1 MAINDTRHMGDYQG
15 SKVIV
20 LGYNR
25 AEDKVMLVRP
35 ESFNTQ
41 DQNWLGEIINSG
53 YAQSQDSLIKSL
65 AREQHSSGQDG
76 FTYVV
81 TFGRPIR
88 VSPHEVRLYDRNQ
101 AIKWFGSPN
110 NYAAALDRR
119 GADTSP
125 PMSPSSTAEYVFP
138 PKAVPNQGRTIQ
150 EAIEPAMPIPSLNSA
165 PQIPGVTIPVA
176 RKDPPP
182 VSPGV
187 SIHENHENN
196 VRSPL
201 DLTPYAIPSSP
212 VDAEM
217 LSALKAATSALNS
230 AAEKLE
236 KTLDLDRRLKQIE
249 RKAGG
254 RSRRRRS
261 DKPDTGGQEA
271 A

>member
-1 MAINDTRHMGDYQG
+1 MAVNDLRHMGEYQG

-25 AEDKVMLVRP
+25 AEDKVMLVKP
-35 ESFNTQ
+35 ETFNSQ
-41 DQNWLGEIINSG
+41 DQNWLGEIVNSG

-81 TFGRPIR
+81 TFGRPLR
-88 VSPHEVRLYDRNQ
+88 VSPHEIRLYDRNQ
-101 AIKWFGSPN
+101 AIKWFGGPN
-110 NYAAALDRR
+110 NYASSFDRR

-125 PMSPSSTAEYVFP
+125 PINPSSTAEYVFP
-138 PKAVPNQGRTIQ
+138 PKAQVPNQARSIQ
-150 EAIEPAMPIPSLNSA
+150 EAIEPAMAVPSLNSA
-165 PQIPGVTIPVA
+165 PQIPGVTVPVA

-182 VSPGV
+182 VHDTLERLAQG
-187 SIHENHENN
+187 
-196 VRSPL
+196 PL
-201 DLTPYAIPSSP
+201 DLPATAILPSAH

-217 LSALKAATSALNS
+217 LNALKAATTALTS

-236 KTLDLDRRLKQIE
+236 KTLDLDRRLKQVE
-249 RKAGG
+249 KKSN
-254 RSRRRRS
+254 SRRRRRGG
-261 DKPDTGGQEA
+261 DKAETRGDQEA

>member
-1 MAINDTRHMGDYQG
+1 MSVNDLRHMGDYQG

-25 AEDKVMLVRP
+25 AEDKVMLIKP
-35 ESFNTQ
+35 ETFNSQ
-41 DQNWLGEIINSG
+41 DQNWLGEIVNSG

-88 VSPHEVRLYDRNQ
+88 VSPHEIRLYDRNQ
-101 AIKWFGSPN
+101 AIKWFGGPN
-110 NYAAALDRR
+110 NYASSFDRR

-125 PMSPSSTAEYVFP
+125 PMSPSSTAEYIFP
-138 PKAVPNQGRTIQ
+138 PKAQVPNQARSIQ
-150 EAIEPAMPIPSLNSA
+150 EAIEPAMPMPSLNSA

-187 SIHENHENN
+187 SVSEFHDHA
-196 VRSPL
+196 L
-201 DLTPYAIPSSP
+201 DLAPYTIRDNDRT

-217 LSALKAATSALNS
+217 LNALKTATAALTS

-236 KTLDLDRRLKQIE
+236 KTLDLDRRLKQVE
-249 RKAGG
+249 KKSTG
-254 RSRRRRS
+254 RRRRS
-261 DKPDTGGQEA
+261 NKPETSGDQEA